1 MITPMFCLPGM
12 MSRASAPTIKPT
24 TNALRI
30 VPIISAPSMG
40 SASDGITHY
49 AAESTSGQ
57 ADTES

>member
-30 VPIISAPSMG
+30 VPIIVCSL
-40 SASDGITHY
+40 D
-49 AAESTSGQ
+49 
-57 ADTES
+57 